1 MRSGEEARDTGLDGK
16 LQREPFA
23 KLRWFMMAASSY
35 AKLDF
40 RHVRN
45 RQGIFSDELAAK
57 ARGSDVAVVL
67 DR

>member
-1 MRSGEEARDTGLDGK
+1 LDGK

-23 KLRWFMMAASSY
+23 KLGWFMMARSSY